1 MLIMYIDNRE
11 LLKLR
16 VKDFLDKYGDKG
28 VVVLRSAIEV
38 SMNNGFGSRRFG
50 DFSYKSLVI
59 KLRSLGVD
67 YNPSN
72 LLRILERNYGVLE
85 KTFSSSNQTWYKFVD
100 IDAVREAV
108 QEYMGVINN
117 SDDPDI
123 RLLRI
128 KYRSLQPDKLLSV
141 LKSLYRKPRLNKY
154 DISLFRELVFKDL
167 DLVTDLLNRMLRYED
182 LFTNE
187 IRILNE
193 ILVYADYVASKIVGI
208 NLGIPLDDEKV
219 QYNEAIINR
228 EKEL

>member
-1 MLIMYIDNRE
+1 MTYIDSRE

-28 VVVLRSAIEV
+28 VVVLRSAVEV
-38 SMNNGFGSRRFG
+38 SMNNGFRSRRFG

-59 KLRSLGVD
+59 KLRSMGIN

-72 LLRILERNYGVLE
+72 LLRILERNYGILE
-85 KTFSSSNQTWYKFVD
+85 KTFSSSNQTWYKFID
-100 IDAVREAV
+100 IDAVREAI
-108 QEYMGVINN
+108 QEYMGIINN

-128 KYRSLQPDKLLSV
+128 KYRSLQPDKILSV

-154 DISLFRELVFKDL
+154 DIGLFREIVFKDL

-187 IRILNE
+187 IMVLNE
-193 ILVYADYVASKIVGI
+193 ILVYADYVASKIAGI
-208 NLGIPLDDEKV
+208 NVGTFLEDEHI
-219 QYNEAIINR
+219 QYKKAIMGR